1 MSRNNNSILNTSNSQ
16 FQIITTDGL
25 IENDKERI
33 KKKLN
38 LKSSSRN
45 GSEKNSEMLI
55 LNYDYQSI
63 STITKKIQN
72 SEKKMRKEKMMEH
85 QVQKH

>member
-45 GSEKNSEMLI
+45 GSEKN
-55 LNYDYQSI
+55 
-63 STITKKIQN
+63 
-72 SEKKMRKEKMMEH
+72 
-85 QVQKH
+85 